1 MKLKARPFTHGVIPE
16 NVCVFPKRPGSQRV
30 EAEDGVENREDPE
43 LNFLPGVKETLHG
56 VE

>member
-1 MKLKARPFTHGVIPE
+1 MKLKALPFTHGVIPE